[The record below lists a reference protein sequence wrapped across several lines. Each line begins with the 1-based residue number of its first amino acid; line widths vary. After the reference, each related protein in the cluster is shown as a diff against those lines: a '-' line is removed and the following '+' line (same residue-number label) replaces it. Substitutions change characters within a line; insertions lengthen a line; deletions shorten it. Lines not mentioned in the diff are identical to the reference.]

1 MSSFGKWYEEKKAEE
16 AGETN
21 SSGGSWLS
29 TESLPLWEN
38 AELPTFSGMRASL
51 ESQLPQNVMGMNY
64 QQRFQVSFL
73 STNSWLGGVIVG
85 AFGGIGVLVFGPCK
99 RFSTNSNTQLTRFF
113 LLLHC
118 SRIDNRPFVPSFFSR
133 RYSLRWPSLWVSP

>member
-16 AGETN
+16 AGETT
-21 SSGGSWLS
+21 SSGSWLS

-64 QQRFQVSFL
+64 QQRFQVSRVL
-73 STNSWLGGVIVG
+73 STKS
-85 AFGGIGVLVFGPCK
+85 
-99 RFSTNSNTQLTRFF
+99 
-113 LLLHC
+113 
-118 SRIDNRPFVPSFFSR
+118 
-133 RYSLRWPSLWVSP
+133 